1 MAACLPAC
9 LPQRDHTTTAT
20 LLPLTS
26 NCFKPLCS
34 LILILLLLLLL
45 LQRRSDLQIKTQI
58 ENRMRDEAL
67 KP

>member
-1 MAACLPAC
+1 MAARLPAC

-26 NCFKPLCS
+26 NCFKPLCG
-34 LILILLLLLLL
+34 LILILLLLH
-45 LQRRSDLQIKTQI
+45 QRRSDLQIKTQI

>member
-1 MAACLPAC
+1 MAACLAAC
-9 LPQRDHTTTAT
+9 LPQRNHTTTAT

-34 LILILLLLLLL
+34 LLLLLL

-58 ENRMRDEAL
+58 ENRVRDEAL